1 MSEEKNIDLDPEA
14 QKLFE
19 QFGGLQAFDKAKTM
33 PGADRLAQKLL
44 DEQKR
49 YDAIRILMVQ
59 TTWLIG
65 RYLRDERFGGA
76 DDQEAKAFANLTT
89 ALGKLSNL
97 PGHLGCML
105 IRFRGTAGNPE
116 LPDKFDYEIVLGH
129 TAVDFTIM
137 PRIVRRNGDKWA
149 KLPDQMREAFTIL
162 ADYGVNNIF
171 VRLSGGTPQEM
182 ADIRLCL
189 KILCGFRAARQSGA
203 AITVHMD
210 GTARMVPLINDENQ
224 FPDPNLTL
232 LAGLNRLGAKAME
245 GLVEKVDRW
254 MRQQSAAATTAEKRY
269 TGVYNAAMELPKLQA
284 QVKRPPVELNN
295 VKWLM
300 TELETEKLS
309 PEKMRLAQL
318 AMEIG
323 QASPQ
328 QVAKM
333 IQSVYGEDYARINK
347 ALLGERLHLSSH
359 LLDAAEKQTQ
369 EPQLAKE
376 LLGNLQNRLDMVKD
390 QVIDDIHVVEDTG
403 EERRAGKQPPL
414 EAVHSQIY
422 NMVKFY
428 KGRSTTRKKMVGMV
442 HHPISFTDRDY
453 TILSKDF
460 RISLEDAKALVQK
473 LKNCFTMEGRF
484 KKSAFAEAVDHFR
497 QYEQKIFQFLWDH
510 MKDVVVAQDRAAFLN
525 ALQAL
530 TTQMDQPKKAVKI
543 LLEDLCADPNVVRY
557 SDNKA
562 IMLANLIVHRE
573 KSLTDYDI
581 TPEDIVLNRHNIDS
595 QVAQYATWRIEKGH
609 EDFSTKV
616 QTIHRKMT
624 EALQLGQTG
633 DQQIPA
639 AVLINLERELYI
651 FLSLV
656 VCETGKAILQSAA
669 GEYGDPA
676 AKIYHQK
683 ESENCLGALLQN
695 LRVALRGVG
704 SVGNAGD
711 IPAIERIKENEE
723 SFGRLKNDRNFR
735 AQARMIGEWVTEAVK
750 LIKFRS

>member
-19 QFGGLQAFDKAKTM
+19 QFGGLQAFEKGKTL

-59 TTWLIG
+59 TTLLIS
-65 RYLRDERFGGA
+65 RYLRDERFSGA
-76 DDQEAKAFANLTT
+76 DEQETRTFATLTT
-89 ALGKLSNL
+89 ALTKLGAT

-105 IRFRGTAGNPE
+105 IRFRGTAGHPDF
-116 LPDKFDYEIVLGH
+116 PDKFDYEIVLGH
-129 TAVDFTIM
+129 TGVDYPIM

-149 KLPDQMREAFTIL
+149 KLPDQMREAFTIMS
-162 ADYGVNNIF
+162 DYGVNNIF
-171 VRLSGGTPQEM
+171 VRLPGTAPQEM
-182 ADIRLCL
+182 ADIQLCL
-189 KILCGFRAARQSGA
+189 KILGGFRGARQSGA
-203 AITVHMD
+203 AITVQVD
-210 GTARMVPLINDENQ
+210 GTQRTVPLINDENQ

-232 LAGLNRLGAKAME
+232 LAGLNRLSAKAME
-245 GLVEKVDRW
+245 GLVDKVDRY
-254 MRQQSAAATTAEKRY
+254 MRQHSANTATDRRY
-269 TGVYNAAMELPKLQA
+269 TGVYNAAMELPKIQA

-300 TELETEKLS
+300 TEVEAERIS

-323 QASPQ
+323 HASPQ

-359 LLDAAEKQTQ
+359 LLNAAEKQSQ

-390 QVIDDIHVVEDTG
+390 QVIDDVHVVEDTG

-422 NMVKFY
+422 DMVKFY
-428 KGRSTTRKKMVGMV
+428 KGRSATRKKMVGMV

-453 TILSKDF
+453 AILSKDF
-460 RISLEDAKALVQK
+460 RIALEDAKALVQK

-484 KKSAFAEAVDHFR
+484 KKSAFTEAVEHFR

-543 LLEDLCADPNVVRY
+543 LLEDLCADPNLVRY

-609 EDFSTKV
+609 EDFSNKV
-616 QTIHRKMT
+616 QTIHRKLN
-624 EALQLGQTG
+624 EALQLGHTG
-633 DQQIPA
+633 DPQQIPA

-656 VCETGKAILQSAA
+656 ACETGKAILQSAA

-676 AKIYHQK
+676 AKVYHQK

-695 LRVALRGVG
+695 LRVSLRGVG
-704 SVGNAGD
+704 SVGGADD
-711 IPAIERIKENEE
+711 IPAIEHIKENEE

-735 AQARMIGEWVTEAVK
+735 AQTRLIGEWVNEAVK
-750 LIKFRS
+750 LIKFRA